1 VLEVLDLVGIYLLLA
16 ESSSQENPQGNCFFC
31 YLVHSAVPF
40 KNSDACGGHR
50 LRRAAVIFAQTRS
63 RTGLMYLLFSSS
75 FFLFSSFSPSLPLY
89 LLFLLFPLFAF
100 SLPPGFS
107 LTPVSVQS
115 PPKFPERQHE
125 KRLPA

>member
-1 VLEVLDLVGIYLLLA
+1 VA
-16 ESSSQENPQGNCFFC
+16 RTASARPSSQENPQGNCFFC
-31 YLVHSAVPF
+31 YLVHSTVPF
-40 KNSDACGGHR
+40 KNSDACGEHR
-50 LRRAAVIFAQTRS
+50 LRRAGVIFTQTRS
-63 RTGLMYLLFSSS
+63 RTGLMYLLLSSP
-75 FFLFSSFSPSLPLY
+75 FFLFSSFFFFSSSPSTSPFSF
-89 LLFLLFPLFAF
+89 FLLFAF